1 MHASEQTRKHCMILE
16 NCCYGY
22 NETLILR
29 MIHAGLFGELLYGE
43 GAYIHDLREELFSN
57 AGEGL
62 WRRTE
67 HTLRNGNLYP
77 THGLGPVANYMGIQ
91 RGDRF
96 AYMVSMSS
104 PQRGLDALP
113 QGPSR
118 ARRSALGRALHL
130 RRHEHL
136 AHQDREG
143 AHHHRQARRLNAA
156 SLRPHQPHRRH
167 QGRCSRT
174 IRRASTSTA

>member
-1 MHASEQTRKHCMILE
+1 MAIAAMKHGKDVAIEVPGVTTLEDCWKIVEYLRADAQALHDSE

-29 MIHAGLFGELLYGE
+29 MCQAGEFGELLYGE

-67 HTLRNGNLYP
+67 HTPATEISIPR
-77 THGLGPVANYMGIQ
+77 HGLGPVANYMGIQ

-96 AYMVSMSS
+96 GYIVSMSS
-104 PQRGLDALP
+104 PQRGLDLYRK
-113 QGPSR
+113 Q
-118 ARRSALGRALHL
+118 HL
-130 RRHEHL
+130 EPGDPRW
-136 AHQDREG
+136 
-143 AHHHRQARRLNAA
+143 
-156 SLRPHQPHRRH
+156 
-167 QGRCSRT
+167 
-174 IRRASTSTA
+174 ASTTSPAT